1 MSRLGRTSFLAVV
14 LTLLMVITPVSPS
27 LGDAVA
33 AEWNATRAQ
42 AAESIVPPE
51 GGELTAEQVEQ
62 LGLPVSEGE
71 AEVDSTGTA
80 ELVDVPDPSTASLPT
95 SDYTMTPIP
104 AAQPSELDVKELQ
117 PVRRGEQWTTFRRED
132 GSVVTRISP
141 EPENLR
147 NDAGKWEAI
156 STELTATGG
165 GFQAKGHPLEPQ
177 FAATADQEDAVAVTH
192 DGYEVTLTPIGLK
205 AAKATKVSGKQDRVL
220 YSGVMPDTDLEYRV
234 EPNQVK
240 ETIVLRKVPKGPSE
254 WSWTLDPGGLTP
266 VMDETGG
273 VALNDVDG
281 QTVIVIP
288 TPIAWDSSGVDE
300 ESTGALINPE
310 ATLVADADG
319 KWRYTLRVDRAWLKA
334 SEREYP
340 VYVDPTLATGASY
353 IKSFKS
359 DGAVY
364 NYESHTGNTRQS
376 NTNVYWR
383 ALNSY
388 PYGGAPGQFIAGA
401 SLRYIFAGTGTT
413 SVQPQWVNWATCLG
427 YHCVGTDIAN
437 FNIGNG
443 DAWTAGYGDTAL
455 AQHFVNRFAVGDT
468 GVTFVT
474 RGSEGGAYTHKRMHS
489 ELYVDYWA
497 FPSVWQENGTG
508 TPGNGATGASL
519 TPVLRWNG
527 SESSPHSDA
536 KYYYIE
542 VSQNAD
548 MSSPVWAGGWT
559 QATTATV
566 PEGVLQPGTQYFW
579 RVRIH
584 DAHHGHLGQSTERF
598 SGVWSFAT
606 NRVPPTPPEATATPG
621 VKDGAPQVVTT
632 VTPTLQVDAVADPDN
647 NPAGAAVT
655 YEFRIATGMDGKS
668 GAVNTSGPVTADADG
683 KVRWTVPA
691 NLLRDGGVY
700 AWVVLPSDGLSK
712 NANPAWS
719 KKIKVDLRLG
729 ASGPSPFDTAGPVT
743 VNLANGNANLS
754 FASPTV
760 STLGGPMGMS
770 FSYNSQHVANTNR
783 GLVGWYYNGLDAL
796 GNPPATPAEYTFAG
810 KQPLQVRTD
819 STVAFNWGTGSPGAG
834 IASDYFMAKWG
845 GFVRVPHASTGW
857 RFGLRHDDGVVLSVN
872 GTKVIDK
879 WLHGSTETWSGNI
892 NLTGETVPIQLE
904 YFEGVGAANAE
915 LLVDDVNDS
924 APPQVVPAEWLFT
937 TPTVLPQGWASSSPI
952 AGAGSAWVTATREQ
966 SAVVLTD
973 LSGRTHTYTVKS
985 TGGYSA
991 PAGEYGSVSL
1001 DASGRVVFTDE
1012 DGTVYQ
1018 FDGNGRLESA
1028 TAIADGLKPAGPQLK
1043 YTNGVVTEI
1052 VDPVSKEGSTYHR
1065 KITLVYQNAALN
1077 ACPTLPPAYDPAPVG
1092 MLCQLRYPD
1101 SGTDIAKMTSLYYSS
1116 GKLWLIEDPGGER
1129 TWLGWDGD
1137 KLTGIRDSVA
1147 SDYLSSL
1154 PQPTGYAPPA
1164 VDLTYD
1170 TVGRITG
1177 VTLPAADGS
1186 ENGPRM
1192 QKTYGYSPAQGAQHG
1207 TSTVTTVGVAGATNT
1222 VTYDTAWRQVRST
1235 SPLGV
1240 WAEQSWHPQKDL
1252 VLATTL
1258 STGTRSTSVY
1268 DPETERVTDSYGPAP
1283 AACFAADGRP
1293 VSNPTSASGCGM
1305 LPAHTGTTY
1314 DAGMTGLQATF
1325 YANRTLSGSPAK
1337 FGLGT
1342 GTSDGTVNNTWADTP
1357 GAPLPADGWSLRLA
1371 GLLTFP
1377 AAGSY
1382 TLQTTSDDGV
1392 RVWLDDSNQIDRWVP
1407 QSPTDVTSPAINVAA
1422 DDLTRR
1428 IRIEY
1433 YEETGGATL
1442 QLKWKKPGD
1451 TGYTTVPGTALRP
1464 DYGLTS
1470 TTTADDTT
1478 TAQGAVA
1485 PAVTAAFSYQHPWL
1499 GQATES
1505 TVDPTGLALKTRLS
1519 NEQPGG
1525 AGWLRRLTRTLPAG
1539 VTPGAPA
1546 SAAETSAYYGDL
1558 ESAPAGQ
1565 SCVPEGTRQ
1574 FGMLK
1579 SSTGPTP
1586 ATGGAVVTEYVYDV
1600 WGRVAGTRVS
1610 GDTAWSCSQYDNRGR
1625 SVKQIISGPTG
1636 VAAETITTRYTPVAA
1651 GEKVETFSGTAPVT
1665 ADGTTVATV
1674 TDLLGR
1680 TVSSTDAW
1688 GTVTTTVYHAAT
1700 GRLMSSVTKP
1710 PALAASTLT
1719 FTYDLDGKM
1728 LTYTINGLQLAAA
1741 TYDAQQFL
1749 SSVTYDGGHTLA
1761 SITRDPASRAIGQQ
1775 WVIGGEQVTDTVV
1788 RSQSGRVVQHALSRA
1803 GATSTATYGYDTA
1816 GRLVTAKIPGH
1827 DLTYSFDG
1835 SGGCGLNT
1843 AAGLSG
1849 NRTRLTDAYTPAGV
1863 STAVT
1868 STTHYCYDWADRLTS
1883 TSVAN
1888 PVAGLNTVADGLAA
1902 SEIIYDA
1909 RGNTTRLGD
1918 MRFTYDA
1925 ANRHIGT
1932 VYDDGSSVSLLRDV
1946 SGRIISRTTD
1956 PTGAAPAVT
1965 TKYLYAGPGDAAWG
1979 QLTGATLTRS
1989 LTLPGGASWTKI
2001 ASTVTLSFP
2010 NLLGHTMLARTG
2022 TANGPTQLW
2031 EPFGQP
2037 LDPATLAIGTPA
2049 ADDSGQLAGNTG
2061 WHQAALKQ
2069 AESVGSTSVI
2079 EMGARLYVA
2088 ALGRFLQ
2095 VDPIEGGVD
2104 NDYVWPTD
2112 PIGSNDLTGR
2122 DELNWGLIDEI
2133 ADVTAGVLGVAALFG
2148 CALCAGISV
2157 TITVVRATVRLANN
2171 DAKGALGVA
2180 APLLLGGGV
2189 GTVGRYAAKAIQ
2201 AVGKVRVG
2209 NALKSKVVPPRV
2221 RAEARATIRSNH
2233 SLWANRVQRSTSGF
2247 ARGYSWV
2254 ESATFV
2260 GHTATVRVNRWK
2272 RGMI

>member
-33 AEWNATRAQ
+33 AEWNASRAQ
-42 AAESIVPPE
+42 AAESIAPPE

-62 LGLPVSEGE
+62 LGLPVSVGE
-71 AEVDSTGTA
+71 TEVDSSGTA

-147 NDAGKWEAI
+147 NDSGKWQAI
-156 STELTATGG
+156 STELTAAGG

-205 AAKATKVSGKQDRVL
+205 AAKAKKASGKQDRVL

-240 ETIVLRKVPKGPSE
+240 ETIVLRRVPKGPSE

-266 VMDETGG
+266 VMDESGG

-413 SVQPQWVNWATCLG
+413 TVQPQWVNWATCLG

-474 RGSEGGAYTHKRMHS
+474 RGSEGGSYTHKRMHS

-508 TPGNGATGASL
+508 TPGNGSTGASL
-519 TPVLRWNG
+519 TPVLRWSG

-542 VSQNAD
+542 VSQNAN

-606 NRVPPTPPEATATPG
+606 NRVPPTPPEATAMPG

-632 VTPTLQVDAVADPDN
+632 VTPTLQVDAVTDPDN
-647 NPAGAAVT
+647 NPAGGAIS

-668 GAVNTSGPVTADADG
+668 GAVNTSGPITADADG

-754 FASPTV
+754 FTSPTV

-770 FSYNSQHVANTNR
+770 FSYNSQAAPGVNQ

-796 GNPPATPAEYTFAG
+796 GNPPSAPAGYTFAG
-810 KQPLQVRTD
+810 KQPIQVRTD
-819 STVAFNWGTGSPGAG
+819 KTVGFDWGTGSPGAG
-834 IASDYFMAKWG
+834 IASDYFMAKWA
-845 GFVRVPHASTGW
+845 GFIKVPHQSSGW

-872 GTKVIDK
+872 GSKLIDK
-879 WLHGSTETWSGNI
+879 WDHGSTTTWSGNVT
-892 NLTGETVPIQLE
+892 LTGDTVPINLE
-904 YFEGVGAANAE
+904 YFEGVGAANVE
-915 LLVDDVNDS
+915 LMVDDVND
-924 APPQVVPAEWLFT
+924 AEAAKIVPKEWLYTTPQV
-937 TPTVLPQGWASSSPI
+937 LPEGWASSAPI
-952 AGAGSAWVTATREQ
+952 AGAGSEWVMATREQ

-973 LSGRTHTYTVKS
+973 LTGRTHTYTLSS
-985 TGGYSA
+985 TGGYTA
-991 PAGEYGSVSL
+991 PAGEYGVVSL
-1001 DASGRVVFTDE
+1001 DGNGRVVFTGE

-1028 TAIADGLKPAGPQLK
+1028 TPVADGLKPAGPQLI

-1052 VDPVSKEGSTYHR
+1052 VDPVSKNGSTYDR

-1077 ACPTLPPAYDPAPVG
+1077 ACPTLPPTYEPAPVG
-1092 MLCQLRYPD
+1092 MLCQLKYPD
-1101 SGTDIAKMTSLYYSS
+1101 SGTDINKMTSLYYSA
-1116 GKLWLIEDPGGER
+1116 GKIWLIEDPGAER
-1129 TWLGWDGD
+1129 TWFGWTGD
-1137 KLTGIRDSVA
+1137 QLTAMRDSVT
-1147 SDYLSSL
+1147 SDYLLSL
-1154 PQPTGYAPPA
+1154 PEPTGYAPPT
-1164 VDLTYD
+1164 VDIEYE
-1170 TVGRITG
+1170 TG
-1177 VTLPAADGS
+1177 KVKKVTLPAADGS
-1186 ENGPRM
+1186 QDGTRLA
-1192 QKTYGYSPAQGAQHG
+1192 KTYAYTAAAGGQLASTMVTNPAIAGA
-1207 TSTVTTVGVAGATNT
+1207 TSTVT
-1222 VTYDTAWRQVRST
+1222 YDNAWRQVRTT
-1235 SPLGV
+1235 SPLGA
-1240 WAEQSWHPQKDL
+1240 WSEQTWHPQKDL
-1252 VLATTL
+1252 PLRAVSSA
-1258 STGTRSTSVY
+1258 GTVTTSVY
-1268 DPETERVTDSYGPAP
+1268 DPETDRLTDSYGPAP
-1283 AACFAADGRP
+1283 AACFTPEGRT
-1293 VSNPTSASGCGM
+1293 VTNPLSASGCGI
-1305 LPAHTGTTY
+1305 LPAHSATAY
-1314 DAGMTGLQATF
+1314 DANLAGLQAV
-1325 YANRTLSGSPAK
+1325 YYSNRTLSGKPAK

-1342 GTSDGTVNNTWADTP
+1342 GTADGRIDNMWVGSP
-1357 GAPLPADGWSLRLA
+1357 GDPLPADGWSLRLT

-1377 AAGSY
+1377 GPGAY
-1382 TLQTTSDDGV
+1382 TLQATSDDGV
-1392 RVWLDDSNQIDRWVP
+1392 RVWLDDTNQIDRWVP
-1407 QSPTDVTSPAINVAA
+1407 QSPTATQSPTINVAA
-1422 DDLTRR
+1422 GDLTRR
-1428 IRIEY
+1428 IRVEY

-1442 QLKWKKPGD
+1442 QLAWKNSID
-1451 TGYTTVPGTALRP
+1451 SGYTVIPGSALRP

-1470 TTTADDTT
+1470 TTTAEDSTT
-1478 TAQGAVA
+1478 TTGAAA
-1485 PAVTAAFSYQHPWL
+1485 PTVTAAFTYQHPWL

-1519 NEQPGG
+1519 YEQPGA

-1539 VTPGAPA
+1539 TTTGAPA
-1546 SAAETSAYYGDL
+1546 TAAATSAYFGDL
-1558 ESAPAGQ
+1558 ETAPTGQNCVPAG
-1565 SCVPEGTRQ
+1565 TKQ

-1579 SSTGPTP
+1579 SSTGPAP
-1586 ATGGAVVTEYVYDV
+1586 ATGAAVVTEYVYDV
-1600 WGRVAGTRVS
+1600 WGRVAGTKVS
-1610 GDTAWSCSQYDNRGR
+1610 GDSAWSCSTFDVRGR
-1625 SVKQIISGPTG
+1625 TTSQTIAGPTG
-1636 VAAETITTRYTPVAA
+1636 VPTQTITTRYTPVTA
-1651 GEKVETFSGTAPVT
+1651 GLKVEAFSGTAPV
-1665 ADGTTVATV
+1665 AGDGTTVTTV

-1680 TVSSTDAW
+1680 VTSSTDAW
-1688 GTVTTTVYHAAT
+1688 GTIASTTYEPAT
-1700 GRLMSSVTKP
+1700 GRVASATTAVVGQPSSK
-1710 PALAASTLT
+1710 AT
-1719 FTYDLDGKM
+1719 FVYDLDGK
-1728 LTYTINGLQLAAA
+1728 LLKYALNGLELAGVA
-1741 TYDAQQFL
+1741 YNAQQL
-1749 SSVTYDGGHTLA
+1749 LQSVTYNGEVALA
-1761 SITRDPASRAIGQQ
+1761 AVTRDAALRTTGQQ
-1775 WVIGGEQVTDTVV
+1775 WTVGTETVTETAA
-1788 RSQSGRVVQHALSRA
+1788 RSQSGRIVQHALTR
-1803 GATSTATYGYDTA
+1803 GGTTHTATYGYDPA

-1827 DLTYSFDG
+1827 DLTYTFAG
-1835 SGGCGLNT
+1835 SGGCGPNT
-1843 AAGLSG
+1843 AAGASG
-1849 NRTRLTDAYTPAGV
+1849 NRTSMTDVYTPAGA
-1863 STAVT
+1863 STPNAP
-1868 STTHYCYDWADRLTS
+1868 TTTQYCYDWADRLTS
-1883 TSVAN
+1883 TIVNGA
-1888 PVAGLNTVADGLAA
+1888 PTGANTVTDGLDGTD
-1902 SEIIYDA
+1902 ITYDA
-1909 RGNTTRLGD
+1909 QGNVTRLAD
-1918 MRFTYDA
+1918 MTFSYDA
-1925 ANRHIGT
+1925 ANRHVGT
-1932 VYDDGSSVSLLRDV
+1932 TYTDGSTVAIVRDV
-1946 SGRIISRTTD
+1946 TGRIISRTID
-1956 PTGAAPAVT
+1956 PAGTPAAVT
-1965 TKYLYAGPGDAAWG
+1965 TKYMYSGAGDTAWA
-1979 QLTGATLTRS
+1979 QVVGASMTRTI
-1989 LTLPGGASWTKI
+1989 TLPGGASWTRVG
-2001 ASTVTLSFP
+2001 TTTTTLAVP
-2010 NLLGHTMLARTG
+2010 NLLAHTFVTRTG
-2022 TANGPTQLW
+2022 TANTATQLW
-2031 EPFGQP
+2031 DPYGQP
-2037 LDPATLAIGTPA
+2037 LDPTTLAIGTA
-2049 ADDSGQLAGNTG
+2049 ASDDSGQLKSNTG
-2061 WHQAALKQ
+2061 WYQAALKA
-2069 AESVGSTSVI
+2069 AESVGSTAVI
-2079 EMGARLYVA
+2079 EMGARLYIA

-2095 VDPIEGGVD
+2095 VDPVEGGVD

-2112 PIGSNDLTGR
+2112 PIGRNDLTGEF
-2122 DELNWGLIDEI
+2122 DWMLAL
-2133 ADVTAGVLGVAALFG
+2133 DVALTVAAVALVVTGVGAPIAGVIVAARV
-2148 CALCAGISV
+2148 ASIAVRVTKVAVDVVRAGQIVSRAAQYTRGASAV
-2157 TITVVRATVRLANN
+2157 GQMTASPRAAAWAGRVWSQGSRATVRTSSH
-2171 DAKGALGVA
+2171 GTTMRTGPSGRWVRGPGVSRD
-2180 APLLLGGGV
+2180 GV
-2189 GTVGRYAAKAIQ
+2189 PKMNYGRNH
-2201 AVGKVRVG
+2201 VRQNFHVW
-2209 NALKSKVVPPRV
+2209 LR
-2221 RAEARATIRSNH
+2221 
-2233 SLWANRVQRSTSGF
+2233 
-2247 ARGYSWV
+2247 
-2254 ESATFV
+2254 
-2260 GHTATVRVNRWK
+2260 
-2272 RGMI
+2272 